1 MCVFYQFD
9 LERERERERE
19 NHRYVIYVHVYVHG
33 TEYPKN
39 MRKYSFG
46 LRFQAIPSTKA
57 SSTTFHPSLCSTS
70 LPSPKRKAHIIPR
83 PDPVLWVCYTPAPAH
98 TRPALGWVRSPKGR
112 AQHAGHR
119 HFARSV
125 PSRYFPCAPDWD
137 ASNFDE
143 VFAGLYGYLCR
154 RSGLKLDPHLQKKNA
169 MNSAIK
175 NMEPQ

>member
-1 MCVFYQFD
+1 MCVFYQFN
-9 LERERERERE
+9 LERERERKRD
-19 NHRYVIYVHVYVHG
+19 NYRYMIYVHVYVHG

-70 LPSPKRKAHIIPR
+70 LPIPR

-137 ASNFDE
+137 AVTLTKSSLGFTATYAEE
-143 VFAGLYGYLCR
+143 VV
-154 RSGLKLDPHLQKKNA
+154 
-169 MNSAIK
+169 
-175 NMEPQ
+175 